1 MCTRGP
7 VLFFCALP
15 PFTLILPVAQRAPL
29 LFSSLL
35 SLFFFF
41 FGIGPLSCFFLLFV
55 IVAKPVYCVSFAIAV
70 LTANQHSCFSLT
82 VSRTFCNFLVF
93 IPVAPPLINHTKK
106 SAKKL
111 TTDVGLKSEMQEGSD
126 SLLVFYLMSPPAPTE
141 DVLMRT
147 LNKDVP
153 IGFFSFFVFY
163 RKDRSSRRPSA
174 AVFFKPKKELFY

>member
-7 VLFFCALP
+7 VLFFVHCLP
-15 PFTLILPVAQRAPL
+15 LHSSYLLRKEPL
-29 LFSSLL
+29 FFSPPYWV
-35 SLFFFF
+35 FFFF